1 MMKDIYT
8 KSVLTV
14 IAVCLCVLVAKN
26 ASQFVIEDVQAS
38 DCDEGYIISRIL
50 HCIDGSYISGGTF
63 STYCNG

>member
-50 HCIDGSYISGGTF
+50 RCIDGSSISGGRLRVGC
-63 STYCNG
+63 YN